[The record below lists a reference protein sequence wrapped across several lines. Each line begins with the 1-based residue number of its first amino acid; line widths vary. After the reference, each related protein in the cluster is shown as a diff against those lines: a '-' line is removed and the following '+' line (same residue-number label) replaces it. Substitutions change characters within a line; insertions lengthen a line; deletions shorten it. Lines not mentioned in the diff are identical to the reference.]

1 MKKFLLFL
9 KIICFLMILIEVLL
23 LGLPVVIGICCLISC
38 LISPD
43 FYTNMSF
50 ESYEL
55 FKLIIIVLL
64 MFLFLIYLIILI
76 FKNNITRK
84 TNDKSIIYLCIL
96 IALYYVFIV
105 EEQILNTNNLIPI
118 IPMGLILI
126 YIFLKNILLKIK
138 DIKNKV

>member
-9 KIICFLMILIEVLL
+9 KIICFLMILIEILL
-23 LGLPVVIGICCLISC
+23 LVLPVVIGISCLISC

-76 FKNNITRK
+76 LKNNITRK

-96 IALYYVFIV
+96 ITLYYVFIV
-105 EEQILNTNNLIPI
+105 EEQILNTNNLIPL
-118 IPMGLILI
+118 IPMVLIFI

-138 DIKNKV
+138 DI

>member
-23 LGLPVVIGICCLISC
+23 LGLPVVIGICC

>member
-9 KIICFLMILIEVLL
+9 KIICFLMILIEILL
-23 LGLPVVIGICCLISC
+23 LGLPVVIGISCLISC

-43 FYTNMSF
+43 FYTNISF

-76 FKNNITRK
+76 LKNNITRK

-96 IALYYVFIV
+96 IALYYVF
-105 EEQILNTNNLIPI
+105 
-118 IPMGLILI
+118 
-126 YIFLKNILLKIK
+126 
-138 DIKNKV
+138 